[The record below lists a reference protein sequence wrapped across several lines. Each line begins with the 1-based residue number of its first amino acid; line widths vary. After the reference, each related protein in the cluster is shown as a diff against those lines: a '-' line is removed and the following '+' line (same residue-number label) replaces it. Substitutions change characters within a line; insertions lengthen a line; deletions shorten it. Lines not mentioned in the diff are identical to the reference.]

1 MQIDSPLS
9 LSVGFIFSTKL
20 DSLFA
25 HMAPPPPITAFIC
38 SKIIRSVG
46 ELNEICLP
54 GGRNVHHLYRVAGL
68 LELNWK

>member
-1 MQIDSPLS
+1 MQIDSPLA
-9 LSVGFIFSTKL
+9 VGFIFSVKL

-25 HMAPPPPITAFIC
+25 HMAPLPITAFIC

-54 GGRNVHHLYRVAGL
+54 GGRNEHHL
-68 LELNWK
+68 